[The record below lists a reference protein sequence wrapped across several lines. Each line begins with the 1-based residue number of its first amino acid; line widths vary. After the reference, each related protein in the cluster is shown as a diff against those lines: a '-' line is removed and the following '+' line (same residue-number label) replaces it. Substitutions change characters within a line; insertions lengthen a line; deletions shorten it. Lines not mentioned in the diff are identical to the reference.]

1 MDAPPAPI
9 RVLIADDHL
18 IARQGVRACLELDP
32 QIAVVG
38 EAADGREAVRLA
50 GMLAPDVILMDLAMP
65 ELDGVAAIVAIKAA
79 WPEIEIVVLTVG
91 FDEREIVRALKSGA
105 IGGLLKDA
113 GAPEL
118 IRAVRAAG
126 QREAYLDP
134 RVAQS
139 MMAAMGDRPRL
150 EGGAAL
156 TARERDVLGLMARGL
171 GNKAIAEEL
180 GLSDNTVR
188 IYVSAILAK
197 LGLATRTQAAVY
209 AVRAGLA
216 PASPDRG

>member
-1 MDAPPAPI
+1 MDAPSAAL

-18 IARQGVRACLELDP
+18 IVRQGVRACLELDS

-38 EAADGREAVRLA
+38 EATDGREAVRLA
-50 GMLAPDVILMDLAMP
+50 GALAPDVILMDLAMP
-65 ELDGVAAIVAIKAA
+65 ELDGIAATVAIKAA

-91 FDEREIVRALKSGA
+91 FDDYEIVRALKSGA

-118 IRAVRAAG
+118 IGAVRAAG
-126 QREAYLDP
+126 RREAYLDSH
-134 RVAQS
+134 VARS
-139 MMAAMGDRPRL
+139 MMVAMGDRPRP
-150 EGGAAL
+150 EGEVSL

-197 LGLATRTQAAVY
+197 LGLATRTQAAIY

-216 PASPDRG
+216 PAPLDRG

>member
-1 MDAPPAPI
+1 MDAPSASL
-9 RVLIADDHL
+9 RVLIADDQL
-18 IARQGVRACLELDP
+18 IVRQGVRACLELDP
-32 QIAVVG
+32 DIVVIG
-38 EAADGREAVRLA
+38 EASDGLEAVRLA
-50 GMLAPDVILMDLAMP
+50 GTLAPDVILMDLAMP
-65 ELDGVAAIVAIKAA
+65 GLDGNAATAAIKAA
-79 WPEIEIVVLTVG
+79 WSDVEIVVLTVG

-113 GAPEL
+113 GATEL
-118 IRAVRAAG
+118 IGAVRSAG
-126 QREAYLDP
+126 RREAYLDS
-134 RVAQS
+134 RIAQL
-139 MMAAMGDRPRL
+139 MMVAMGDRPRP
-150 EGGAAL
+150 EGEAAL

-197 LGLATRTQAAVY
+197 RGLASRTQATVY

-216 PASPDRG
+216 SAPPGRS